1 MEREGNRMR
10 EYILL
15 LPILFIV
22 HDMEEIIG
30 FGKFFRNNPQLFER
44 FPKVTKAYR
53 KFTTEGMAL
62 AVYEEFIPFFGISL
76 LAYYFPGYILE
87 TIWFGLMLSLTAHFV
102 IHIGQSMFIR
112 KYIPSLI
119 TSVILLPVSLCI
131 LIRSA
136 EYIAFDLLT
145 VMIISASIFLM
156 MANLRF
162 AHYLMHRCYEK
173 SEGQGENRLMR
184 RRKIF

>member
-1 MEREGNRMR
+1 MR
-10 EYILL
+10 EYFLL

-44 FPKVTKAYR
+44 FPKITKAYL

-87 TIWFGLMLSLTAHFV
+87 TIWFGLLLSLTAHFV
-102 IHIGQSMFIR
+102 IHIGQSMYIR

-119 TSVILLPVSLCI
+119 TSMILLPASLII

-136 EYIAFDLLT
+136 AYIAFDLLT
-145 VMIISASIFLM
+145 VVIISASIFLM

-162 AHYLMHRCYEK
+162 AHYLMHRCYAK
-173 SEGQGENRLMR
+173 NEGGGE
-184 RRKIF
+184 